1 MEENMVS
8 SGNWQKVNE
17 EIICS
22 LKHSEEEGRFDNVLR
37 LLERVQ
43 MAVNNSTTAAQLYKE
58 LCEQAE
64 LIVET
69 IQNHL
74 SEEIGL
80 SEKHLK
86 EKEQYG
92 LLYQR
97 LRVMPLKLLERV
109 LPWLVAVLSEEQAKE
124 MLQNIRLAGNMLLYS
139 SFISPSVC
147 QG

>member
-1 MEENMVS
+1 MQCVLSGALFCAAFNGFFKLLSNCFVAVS
-8 SGNWQKVNE
+8 FLGLQ
-17 EIICS
+17 
-22 LKHSEEEGRFDNVLR
+22 
-37 LLERVQ
+37 
-43 MAVNNSTTAAQLYKE
+43 
-58 LCEQAE
+58 
-64 LIVET
+64 
-69 IQNHL
+69 
-74 SEEIGL
+74 L

>member
-1 MEENMVS
+1 VVFYIDTLPASIPFTCNAFSLVH
-8 SGNWQKVNE
+8 
-17 EIICS
+17 CS
-22 LKHSEEEGRFDNVLR
+22 VQ
-37 LLERVQ
+37 LL
-43 MAVNNSTTAAQLYKE
+43 MDSLN
-58 LCEQAE
+58 CC
-64 LIVET
+64 LIALFCF
-69 IQNHL
+69 L
-74 SEEIGL
+74 SFGLQL